1 MEGVAGL
8 GDVLGEDKVWKQV
21 PWDSR
26 MARVF
31 GQKFDEASLRRLEI
45 GNVLARDE
53 PRITHFG
60 L

>member
-1 MEGVAGL
+1 
-8 GDVLGEDKVWKQV
+8 
-21 PWDSR
+21 